1 MQWLFIQ
8 FKAFLGFTSK
18 QIHVTIIYTRT
29 QRVVFKYSWATPNNF
44 RFPKLMSAGCKS
56 LQIGYKSCLATDF
69 NSHTQTKSHQVLL
82 EAQRLISALI
92 LPVVGFLQVIIRGD
106 VLCCHMHPLRS
117 LHHIHSNHLHVTQCC
132 TKTIIPITGIQFM
145 WN

>member
-1 MQWLFIQ
+1 
-8 FKAFLGFTSK
+8 
-18 QIHVTIIYTRT
+18 
-29 QRVVFKYSWATPNNF
+29 
-44 RFPKLMSAGCKS
+44 MSAGCKS

-106 VLCCHMHPLRS
+106 VLCITC
-117 LHHIHSNHLHVTQCC
+117 IHLGLY
-132 TKTIIPITGIQFM
+132 ITFTATTCMLLNAAQKL
-145 WN
+145 